1 MAPAQILIARLLAG
15 LTMLFASH
23 AQAIAHP
30 GCTAAM
36 YGRAQ
41 SSLAD
46 VAGSW
51 PLLLKHERTFATC
64 DDGAL
69 AEGYSDAVVT
79 NFAKRWD
86 QFDLFVTLSTRHP
99 AFGRWAIQ
107 HIDASAS
114 DEQLKQI
121 MLNAARCTGDVKSV
135 CEAIHQA
142 AANALTEQKELLDP

>member
-1 MAPAQILIARLLAG
+1 
-15 LTMLFASH
+15 MLFASH
-23 AQAIAHP
+23 AQAIAHQ
-30 GCTAAM
+30 GCTAGM
-36 YGRAQ
+36 YRRAEA
-41 SSLAD
+41 SLAD
-46 VAGSW
+46 AAYSW
-51 PLLLKHERTFATC
+51 PSLLKHERTFATC

-86 QFDLFVTLSTRHP
+86 QFGLFVTLSTRHP
-99 AFGRWAIQ
+99 AFRRWSIR

-121 MLNAARCTGDVKSV
+121 MLNAATCIGDVKSV

>member
-1 MAPAQILIARLLAG
+1 MYRLAE
-15 LTMLFASH
+15 A
-23 AQAIAHP
+23 
-30 GCTAAM
+30 
-36 YGRAQ
+36 
-41 SSLAD
+41 SLAD
-46 VAGSW
+46 AAYRW
-51 PLLLKHERTFATC
+51 PSLLKHERTFATC

-86 QFDLFVTLSTRHP
+86 QFGLFVTLSTRHP
-99 AFGRWAIQ
+99 AFRRWSIR

-121 MLNAARCTGDVKSV
+121 MLNAATCIGDVKSV

-142 AANALTEQKELLDP
+142 AANALTEQTELLDP